1 MYAIGG
7 FLVTIILMEQEFDKV
22 KEELVKLNI
31 NNTSARENIGGGEW
45 PRVVGGYAGTETWD
59 AQVVRWT
66 CVVSMAEIRRYGM
79 AR

>member
-31 NNTSARENIGGGEW
+31 NNTSARENIGGGE
-45 PRVVGGYAGTETWD
+45 
-59 AQVVRWT
+59 
-66 CVVSMAEIRRYGM
+66 
-79 AR
+79 